1 MERARIA
8 NYLPAGLLLVLG
20 GSLGFSSA
28 YFRRAAPQDR
38 RFTITARQYAYDPS
52 TILVN
57 KGDRV
62 QIRLVSTDV
71 THGFY
76 LEGYDLDAKVRREDP
91 TFWVRHPS
99 EKGEDY
105 KPVQEIGF
113 VANRV
118 GKFRYRCSITCG
130 YMHPFMNGVLI
141 VRPNYLYPTAVGLSL
156 GLAVGMLLVFRRPPA
171 GGQL

>member
-1 MERARIA
+1 MIRARIP
-8 NYLPAGLLLVLG
+8 NYLTVGLLLILG
-20 GSLGFSSA
+20 GSVGFSLV
-28 YFRRAAPQDR
+28 YFRRAVPQDR
-38 RFTITARQYAYDPS
+38 TFVITAHQYAYDPS
-52 TILVN
+52 TIEVN

-62 QIRLVSTDV
+62 QVRLVSTDV

-99 EKGEDY
+99 KKDEDY
-105 KPVQEIGF
+105 KPVDEISF
-113 VANRV
+113 IANRP

-141 VRPNYLYPTAVGLSL
+141 VRPNYLFPTGVGLSV
-156 GLAVGMLLVFRRPPA
+156 GLAVGMLLVFRRAPA
-171 GGQL
+171 GGQQ

>member
-1 MERARIA
+1 MNHPRIS
-8 NYLPAGLLLVLG
+8 NLLLTGLLLGLG

-28 YFRRAAPQDR
+28 YLHRASPQERRL
-38 RFTITARQYAYDPS
+38 TITAHQYAYDPS
-52 TILVN
+52 VIEVN
-57 KGDRV
+57 EGDV
-62 QIRLVSTDV
+62 VHIRLASKDV

-99 EKGEDY
+99 IKGEDY
-105 KPVQEIGF
+105 QSVEEVSF
-113 VANRV
+113 VANRT

-141 VRPNYLYPTAVGLSL
+141 VQPNHLYHVSLGMSVGL
-156 GLAVGMLLVFRRPPA
+156 LAALLLIFRPKA
-171 GGQL
+171 EGA